1 MSANHIKTLM
11 FDVFGTVVD
20 WRSSVVREAAAL
32 ANEKGLDG
40 DWEGF
45 ADDWRG
51 LYQPM
56 MAKVREGEMGW
67 TDLDTLHRMGLDS
80 LLADYGLEGLSEPEL
95 EYLTRAWQRL
105 DPWPEAVAGMTRL
118 KSRYIVAALSNGHI
132 ALIVNMAKRA
142 GIPWDMVLGAG
153 VTQAYKPH
161 PAAYLGS
168 VAALKLEPDQCLMVA
183 THDDDLAAATA
194 CGLGTA
200 YVHRRHELG
209 PPERKLGPSG
219 AYDFVAED
227 FDDLAQQLGCPL

>member
-1 MSANHIKTLM
+1 MPANHIKALM

-20 WRSSVVREAAAL
+20 WRSSVVREATAL
-32 ANEKGLDG
+32 AEKKGLDG

-67 TDLDTLHRMGLDS
+67 TDLDTLHRMGLDT
-80 LLADYGLEGLSEPEL
+80 LLASYGLEDLSEPEL
-95 EYLTRAWQRL
+95 EHLTRAWQRL
-105 DPWPEAVAGMTRL
+105 DPWPEAVTGMNRL

-142 GIPWDMVLGAG
+142 GIPWDVVLGAE
-153 VTQAYKPH
+153 VASAYKPQ

-168 VAALKLEPDQCLMVA
+168 VAALKLEPEQCLMVA
-183 THDDDLAAATA
+183 THDNDLAAAAA
-194 CGLGTA
+194 CGLATA

-209 PPERKLGPSG
+209 PSERKPGPSG
-219 AYDFVAED
+219 SYDFVAED
-227 FDDLAQQLGCPL
+227 FNDLADQLGCS